1 MTTTQKKE
9 LAQKIFFG
17 FIALIFSAILI
28 GIISV
33 GLSRETEEIQER
45 NKAVE
50 SVSTVVNWND
60 QKY

>member
-1 MTTTQKKE
+1 MTPTQKNE

-17 FIALIFSAILI
+17 FIALVFSAILI

-45 NKAVE
+45 NKAIE
-50 SVSTVVNWND
+50 SVSTVVNWHD

>member
-1 MTTTQKKE
+1 MTPTNKKE

-17 FIALIFSAILI
+17 FIALIFSSILV

-33 GLSRETEEIQER
+33 GLSREAEEIQER
-45 NKAVE
+45 KKAVE
-50 SVSTVVNWND
+50 SVSTVVNWHD